1 MSQRDQMQYDVV
13 IVGAGPAGLSAAIHL
28 KQLAARQSREISV
41 CLLEKAAET
50 GAHILS
56 GAVID
61 PIALNE
67 LIPDWQSKC
76 APVTNKV
83 VQDKFLWLTK
93 TKSYSIPSKLIP
105 PLLNNHGNYIVSLG
119 KLCRWLTTQAE
130 ALGVDIFP
138 GFNGNEILYGD
149 DGSVKGVITGDMG
162 VARDGSHKNT
172 YSPGIELHAQY
183 TLIAE
188 GARGS
193 LAKSLEAKFNLRAN
207 AEPQQYGL
215 GFKEIWQI
223 DSTKHQLGSVLH
235 TLGWPLKNDTGGG
248 GFLYHLDDNKI
259 ALGFVVHLNY
269 ANPYLNPYE
278 EFQRF
283 KTHPAIKPLLEN
295 AKRLAYGARSINEGG
310 IQSLPELIFPGGA
323 LIGCSAGFVNL
334 PKIKGSHNAMKSG
347 MLAAETIVESLC
359 KNESSGLLAEYPKKI
374 RNSWL
379 WKDLYTVRNVKP
391 ALSSWGTLTGT
402 IYAGMEMWLSAFG
415 ITLPWT
421 LKHKKADH
429 QTLIPVSQ
437 ATPIDYPAPDGKI
450 TFDKMSSIYLS
461 KINHEE
467 NQPVHLKLADQNIP
481 LEHNLVQYAA
491 PEQRYCPA
499 GVYEII
505 QKNDQPYLQIN
516 SANCIHCK
524 ACDIKDPLQNITW
537 VPPEGGSGPY
547 YEAM

>member
-28 KQLAARQSREISV
+28 KQLAAQQSREISV
-41 CLLEKAAET
+41 CLLEKAAEA

-67 LIPDWQSKC
+67 LIPDWQSKG
-76 APVTNKV
+76 APVSNKV

-93 TKSYSIPSKLIP
+93 TKSYSIPSKLMP
-105 PLLNNHGNYIVSLG
+105 PLLNNNGNYIVSLG

-138 GFNGNEILYGD
+138 GFNGSEILYGD

-223 DSTKHQLGSVLH
+223 DSRKHQLGSVLH
-235 TLGWPLKNDTGGG
+235 TLGWPLKNDIGGG

-334 PKIKGSHNAMKSG
+334 PKIKGSHNAMKSA

-379 WKDLYTVRNVKP
+379 WKDLYTVRNMKP

-402 IYAGMEMWLSAFG
+402 VYAGMEMWLSAFG

-467 NQPVHLKLADQNIP
+467 NQPVHLKLADVNIP

-505 QKNDQPYLQIN
+505 QKNDQPFLQIN